1 MNQQYKRLGE
11 LLESISKET
20 IYQEAQVF
28 VNQDVTNAKKDPIL
42 KKRILKRAKRK
53 KPRKRG

>member
-20 IYQEAQVF
+20 IYQEAQDF
-28 VNQDVTNAKKDPIL
+28 MNQDVTNVENDPIL
-42 KKRILKRAKRK
+42 KKRILNRAKRK
-53 KPRKRG
+53 KTRKRG